1 MANQKKIAKY
11 RKLIIE
17 WLKDVEK
24 LEGQLQNERSEK
36 KIKKLEEK
44 LDYCKS
50 MVIANGRFLGKQG
63 GDLNDIMSLLS
74 PRQQAIINELF
85 SYGLNADDMIYREER
100 RRIIDRHKKKIHKL
114 QEAYDKYPPYDPGLP
129 IEQKLESEIYKL
141 EKDLGEDLFN
151 ESDKENK
158 VLYSKDWNYLEHMS
172 TSTEFTLEEREIM
185 DRCYLIG
192 KEYHESGLSFTDRA
206 GEWFINAQAKSWCK
220 KLYTKAF
227 AEMVKYLNPGRRFSH
242 DELMRESK
250 EMTKR
255 FLEFVL
261 DEELLKQHVEM
272 WNELYNDVSLQG
284 YSKEDRDAIVV
295 GKLSKD
301 IGIERALFTS
311 AYVNI
316 EDGRERAFD
325 VIKNYTY
332 EELGL
337 E

>member
-17 WLKDVEK
+17 WLKAVEK

-172 TSTEFTLEEREIM
+172 NSTEFTLEEREIM

-206 GEWFINAQAKSWCK
+206 GERLINAQAKSWCK
-220 KLYTKAF
+220 TMYKKAF
-227 AEMVKYLNPGRRFSH
+227 PILIKGLNPDRNFSH

-250 EMTKR
+250 ELTKG
-255 FLEFVL
+255 LIEFVI
-261 DEELLKQHVEM
+261 DEDLRKPYEEM
-272 WNELYNDVSLQG
+272 WNELYNDVSLQDC
-284 YSKEDRDAIVV
+284 SNEERENIILAKMVEKVEAEKAIFMF
-295 GKLSKD
+295 L
-301 IGIERALFTS
+301 
-311 AYVNI
+311 YVDFG
-316 EDGRERAFD
+316 EKQHHVFD